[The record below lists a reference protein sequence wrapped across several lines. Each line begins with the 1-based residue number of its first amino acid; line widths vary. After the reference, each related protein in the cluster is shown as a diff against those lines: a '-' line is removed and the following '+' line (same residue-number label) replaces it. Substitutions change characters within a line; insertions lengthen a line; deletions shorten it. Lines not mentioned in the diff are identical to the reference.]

1 MDLCQ
6 PCSDRT
12 LAHTLAAESLG
23 EKVGMAML
31 VAILCNECFVGVS
44 AGMAGMDETASTD
57 GEPTNSD
64 TVPPIPEEEAE
75 TTNIGFYL

>member
-12 LAHTLAAESLG
+12 LAHTAAAESLG
-23 EKVGMAML
+23 EQVDIRL
-31 VAILCNECFVGVS
+31 FVAILCNECFVGVT
-44 AGMAGMDETASTD
+44 AGMAGMDETAVTD
-57 GEPTNSD
+57 GEPINAG
-64 TVPPIPEEEAE
+64 TVPPTPEEEAE